1 MRGYNPRTRLDNY
14 FFTIEKDFDVNTERI
29 KAREKIEQAQDRYYA
44 ENSQPEARKTK
55 LKCGD
60 FIVIKSSAI
69 QLDYGKKLSRKLT
82 GPYLIIKLT
91 DSVVTALHWKTQRKV
106 KVNLDRVY
114 LYTGRINKRMKL
126 LKDSQRGIESNI
138 QAENECPATERSIS
152 EIDQLSDNMGEDP
165 ETNQGDHLSEEDRR
179 GERKD

>member
-1 MRGYNPRTRLDNY
+1 M
-14 FFTIEKDFDVNTERI
+14 
-29 KAREKIEQAQDRYYA
+29 
-44 ENSQPEARKTK
+44 
-55 LKCGD
+55 
-60 FIVIKSSAI
+60 
-69 QLDYGKKLSRKLT
+69 
-82 GPYLIIKLT
+82 T

-114 LYTGRINKRMKL
+114 PYTGRINKRMKL

-165 ETNQGDHLSEEDRR
+165 EVSQSDYLTEEDRR
-179 GERKD
+179 EEETRSKKTSEIKGSSRKNETLMMLALFLDSYDLI